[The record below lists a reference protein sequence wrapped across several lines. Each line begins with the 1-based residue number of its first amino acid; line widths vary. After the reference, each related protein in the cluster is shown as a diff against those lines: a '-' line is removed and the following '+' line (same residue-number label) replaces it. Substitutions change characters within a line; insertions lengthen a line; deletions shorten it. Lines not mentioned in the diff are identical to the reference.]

1 MQPYVAATLLEVAK
15 PYMEDYARVLD
26 PFCGS
31 GVTLIERCLI
41 KPVKFS
47 LGLDIF
53 TKGLEAAKR
62 NAKAADIDMHFVHKD
77 SLRFV
82 NTELFDEIIT
92 DKKLEIDKITDQA
105 DKDQDKEARNQGV
118 FPVTRSFLR
127 SLGPVCFSRRS
138 FQHGGFLSL
147 WLSVSLLFVI
157 FQFLHP
163 LLLSGYTVPE

>member
-1 MQPYVAATLLEVAK
+1 MEKISRNQENFIIMTVIYDEIADQVASREHNFRDV
-15 PYMEDYARVLD
+15 
-26 PFCGS
+26 
-31 GVTLIERCLI
+31 
-41 KPVKFS
+41 
-47 LGLDIF
+47 
-53 TKGLEAAKR
+53 
-62 NAKAADIDMHFVHKD
+62 
-77 SLRFV
+77 
-82 NTELFDEIIT
+82 DEIIT
-92 DKKLEIDKITDQA
+92 DKKMEIDKITDQA

-138 FQHGGFLSL
+138 FQHGGFPSL